1 MINTVLITGFLGSGK
16 TSFLKNF
23 AKRNL
28 HRKIVYLVNEF
39 SPRDID
45 AELISDKNPNIVSVA
60 GGSIFCKCLVSEFI
74 NQLKLIS
81 EKFPDAE
88 ALLIEASGMANPKVV
103 SKMLSETALDKIYR
117 LSQIIS
123 IVDPNT
129 FQKLCHTLPNI
140 LAQIEA
146 SNIVLIN
153 KTDICEVA
161 KIAECIESIKK
172 INPACKIIKT
182 VMANVDIDLVS
193 NLNDS
198 TMDGKLAECKDAN
211 FATFSTDYPFSR
223 NELSSITDFFADD
236 IFRIKGWINSCYM
249 DFSGERWNYT
259 DSKKAQENILV
270 WIVKGEKAEAIKSYL
285 ASQFKTSFA
294 NE

>member
-1 MINTVLITGFLGSGK
+1 MTDTVLITGFLGSGK
-16 TSFLKNF
+16 TTFLKNF

-28 HRKIVYLVNEF
+28 HRKIVYFVNEF
-39 SPRDID
+39 SPRNID
-45 AELISDKNPNIVSVA
+45 AQLISDENSNIVSVA

-81 EKFPDAE
+81 KKFSDAE
-88 ALLIEASGMANPKVV
+88 ALLIEASGMANPKVI

-129 FQKLCHTLPNI
+129 FQKLRHTLPNI

-146 SNIVLIN
+146 SNIVLVN

-172 INPACKIIKT
+172 LNPACKIIKT
-182 VMANVDIDLVS
+182 VMADAKIELAE
-193 NLNDS
+193 NLNKS
-198 TMDGKLAECKDAN
+198 TMNGKLPECKDAN

-223 NELSSITDFFADD
+223 NDLSSITYFFADD
-236 IFRIKGWINSCYM
+236 IFRIKGWINGCYM
-249 DFSGERWNYT
+249 DFSGERWNFT
-259 DSKKAQENILV
+259 DSEKAQENILV
-270 WIVKGEKAEAIKSYL
+270 WIVRGEKVEAIKSYL
-285 ASQFKTSFA
+285 SSKFKTSFA